1 MKRIFEPT
9 QGSLLVSEPFLA
21 DSFFKRSVVLLSE
34 HDKKG
39 TLGFILN
46 KPTDVTVNQAVD
58 NFPEFEA
65 PLYFGGPVETDTL
78 FYIHTLGETLMGAIE
93 VTKGIWFGGDFE
105 TLKKMIE
112 ENNVTTDQIRF
123 YAGYSGWEPDQLEN
137 EMREK
142 AWLVTDAPSDFNFLG
157 EPEVLWGKVLKSM
170 GNEYAILSTFPEDPS
185 LN

>member
-1 MKRIFEPT
+1 MKRILEPA

-65 PLYFGGPVETDTL
+65 PLYFGGPVETSKASTEPRQSLRNL
-78 FYIHTLGETLMGAIE
+78 FAVGDGIIHNHSRATHAHFRIHTHC
-93 VTKGIWFGGDFE
+93 FE
-105 TLKKMIE
+105 KKLHRR
-112 ENNVTTDQIRF
+112 DQHPL
-123 YAGYSGWEPDQLEN
+123 A
-137 EMREK
+137 
-142 AWLVTDAPSDFNFLG
+142 
-157 EPEVLWGKVLKSM
+157 
-170 GNEYAILSTFPEDPS
+170 
-185 LN
+185 